1 MFTIYKKIISPETS
15 PVLGPATPRESQ
27 TVQSPSIQSQ
37 KITPMESQTTQS
49 YSAQSYSAQ
58 SLSAQSLSADI
69 QSPKM
74 QSMPTPMDPFSLC
87 DCCSTR
93 TKPPAQPAQ
102 PAQSEKT
109 DPEPIFE
116 FNHATH
122 YRYNAT
128 TPRMVWEFDI
138 NIKPTPKH

>member
-15 PVLGPATPRESQ
+15 PVLGPATPRES
-27 TVQSPSIQSQ
+27 S
-37 KITPMESQTTQS
+37 
-49 YSAQSYSAQ
+49 SAQSS
-58 SLSAQSLSADI
+58 SADI

-74 QSMPTPMDPFSLC
+74 QSMSMPPVQSMEPFSLC

-93 TKPPAQPAQ
+93 TKTPQ
-102 PAQSEKT
+102 PAQSMQPAQQPEKK
-109 DPEPIFE
+109 DPAPIFE

-122 YRYNAT
+122 YTYNAT

-138 NIKPTPKH
+138 NIKPKH